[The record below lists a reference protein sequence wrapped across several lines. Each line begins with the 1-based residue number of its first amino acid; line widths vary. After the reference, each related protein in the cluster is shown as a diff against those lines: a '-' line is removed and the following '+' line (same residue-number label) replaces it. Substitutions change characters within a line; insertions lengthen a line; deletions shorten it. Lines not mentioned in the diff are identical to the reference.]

1 MSRRRRIAAIVAGI
15 VLTLAAATGLYR
27 VAAAPPEPMK
37 TEEFARYTRHVASL
51 ARETALLANQLRSN
65 RVPGN
70 FARAHRQKLQE
81 EVEDQAETLDT
92 PLPPQLAEA
101 GERARALN
109 TALADNLRN
118 LEPHLTEPAF
128 LEKTAADAAHLAEEM
143 AKLEPPK

>member
-51 ARETALLANQLRSN
+51 ARETALLADQLRAR
-65 RVPGN
+65 RVPGK

-81 EVEDQAETLDT
+81 EVEDQAKTLAT
-92 PLPPQLAEA
+92 PAPPELADA
-101 GERARALN
+101 GEHARSITA
-109 TALADNLRN
+109 ALADNLRN

-128 LEKTAADAAHLAEEM
+128 LEKTVADAAHLAEEM